1 MLPLTEMPYEV
12 ELSIF
17 IVSASLATLF
27 FFTLLLY
34 PPIQRSLFKKNTIYM
49 YYKRIYRIALDHDFY
64 LINSFKN
71 KTADEEEFHID
82 HILIGDKF
90 IYCIRDRYYDG
101 AIRAKENDQSW
112 VFYSKRTQKGAI
124 IPNPLKV
131 NEARVDR
138 MSLMT
143 GLDKRLFISVVLVN
157 NDCLI
162 SNYEVTSTSNFV
174 VSLKNFAS
182 FIDEKESLPIEPMDP
197 RALGVAAKDIAQL
210 NLYGKED

>member
-1 MLPLTEMPYEV
+1 MPYAV

-17 IVSASLATLF
+17 IVSASLVALLF
-27 FFTLLLY
+27 LTLLLY
-34 PPIQRSLFKKNTIYM
+34 PAIQRSLFKRNTIYM
-49 YYKRIYRIALDHDFY
+49 YYKRIYRVALDEDFY

-101 AIRAKENDQSW
+101 AIRAKEDDQSW
-112 VFYSKRTQKGAI
+112 VFYSKKNKKGAI

-131 NEARVDR
+131 NAARVDR

-143 GLDKRLFISVVLVN
+143 GLDKKLFISVVLVN

-162 SNYEVTSTSNFV
+162 SNYEVSSTDNYV
-174 VSLKNFAS
+174 VSLRNFAS
-182 FIDEKESLPIEPMDP
+182 FISEKESLPIEPMDP

-210 NLYGKED
+210 NLHGKED